1 MKNFTNIGKKI
12 IGIGQ
17 LGNAVPANPFFFLKP
32 TSSYVLQ
39 GQNIELPKGCI
50 VHHEESEAFEYVDG
64 YALGIDLTARN
75 VQDVAKKNRL
85 PWSVAKGFDTFTPI
99 GDFIPKKEIKDPS
112 NIDDEVKQNGD
123 TKDMIF
129 PIPKLIQFIRTPSGV
144 GPIKSG
150 QIVTAGLNTNNNK
163 NISNIKFSVVDR
175 DGLFEFKE

>member
-1 MKNFTNIGKKI
+1 
-12 IGIGQ
+12 